1 MVKKYIVIKQLPD
14 ARVGTEV
21 DWSDSEYCY
30 KYKKSAFTSPNDTSY
45 LTDFQVESNTEYFCK
60 AESYPD
66 YYSYKNP
73 VFSRHDILELLKESS
88 IGNRV
93 TCNEL
98 YIFEQKLRELGKTNA
113 QKILNKN

>member
-73 VFSRHDILELLKESS
+73 VFSRKQSRI
-88 IGNRV
+88 
-93 TCNEL
+93 
-98 YIFEQKLRELGKTNA
+98 
-113 QKILNKN
+113 